1 MIGAKVVAVRYMTKQ
16 EMERE
21 GWDDDRPSVAIVFDS
36 GAIVYPSQD
45 EEGNGPGC
53 LFGYY
58 EGGEQFY
65 VTPLNE
71 KE

>member
-1 MIGAKVVAVRYMTKQ
+1 
-16 EMERE
+16 MERE

-36 GAIVYPSQD
+36 GAIVYPSRD